1 MAIRARSTHRAP
13 VRRKNPT
20 VSKDITTAGPSRRS
34 IAKGA
39 AWAVPAISVA
49 AAAPSL
55 AASPVVDCTQPANW
69 QSNISL
75 TPGCLVSVAGVNV
88 AAGWTVRNTGV
99 GANACPIPAGA
110 VFTERVWV
118 PSSSVASDFTRG
130 LVLSTFKL
138 TLTVTGLPTALFDSF
153 TQSTFWTPTPGAD
166 VVTIGGVRA
175 LQATRTL
182 TLKAPLAPG
191 ASVTYGTILNPNV
204 LDLNRYD
211 LTTPGGGQTSALT
224 GAILGGCS

>member
-1 MAIRARSTHRAP
+1 MTQ
-13 VRRKNPT
+13 
-20 VSKDITTAGPSRRS
+20 DITTTGPSRRS

-39 AWAVPAISVA
+39 AWAVPAVTVA

-55 AASPVVDCTQPANW
+55 AASHVDCTDPLNW
-69 QSNISL
+69 QNNISL
-75 TPGCLVSVAGVNV
+75 QAGCLVSVAGASVG
-88 AAGWTVRNTGV
+88 AGWTVTNTAT
-99 GANACPIPAGA
+99 GADACAIPAGA
-110 VFTERVWV
+110 TFTERIWV
-118 PSSSVASDFTRG
+118 PSSGVVSDVTRAAI
-130 LVLSTFKL
+130 LSTFKL
-138 TLTVTGLPTALFDSF
+138 TLTITGLPTALFDSF
-153 TQSTFWTPTPGAD
+153 TQSGWDPTVGSS
-166 VVTIGGVRA
+166 VTTINGTRA

-211 LTTPGGGQTSALT
+211 LTSPGGVQTTGLT

>member
-1 MAIRARSTHRAP
+1 MATRARSTHRAP
-13 VRRKNPT
+13 VRRKNAT

-75 TPGCLVSVAGVNV
+75 TPGCLVSVAGANV
-88 AAGWTVRNTGV
+88 GAGWTVRNTGV

-118 PSSSVASDFTRG
+118 PSTGPVSDITRAT
-130 LVLSTFKL
+130 VLSVFKL

-153 TQSTFWTPTPGAD
+153 TQSAWTPLVGST
-166 VVTIGGVRA
+166 VTTIGGVRA

-191 ASVTYGTILNPNV
+191 QSVTYGTILDPNV

-211 LTTPGGGQTSALT
+211 LTTPGGGQTAALT